1 MLFGS
6 NVKHLLC
13 EKKPFRSMKHGISF
27 NFIEPLFYVGF
38 MLYIC
43 IGFVVPSDFNM
54 IMFLN

>member
-1 MLFGS
+1 
-6 NVKHLLC
+6 
-13 EKKPFRSMKHGISF
+13 MKHGISF
-27 NFIEPLFYVGF
+27 NFIELLFYVGF